1 MLKAI
6 MAGIL
11 IGIAGLVNLS
21 ISVPYLGAFLFS
33 TGLLII
39 CYQQYNLYTG
49 KKDFLEIY
57 PQGFS

>member
-39 CYQQYNLYTG
+39 CY
-49 KKDFLEIY
+49 
-57 PQGFS
+57 

>member
-1 MLKAI
+1 MGGSLMLKAI

-21 ISVPYLGAFLFS
+21 INVPYLGAFLFS

-39 CYQQYNLYTG
+39 CY
-49 KKDFLEIY
+49 
-57 PQGFS
+57 

>member
-21 ISVPYLGAFLFS
+21 ISVPYLGACLFS

-39 CYQQYNLYTG
+39 CY
-49 KKDFLEIY
+49 
-57 PQGFS
+57 